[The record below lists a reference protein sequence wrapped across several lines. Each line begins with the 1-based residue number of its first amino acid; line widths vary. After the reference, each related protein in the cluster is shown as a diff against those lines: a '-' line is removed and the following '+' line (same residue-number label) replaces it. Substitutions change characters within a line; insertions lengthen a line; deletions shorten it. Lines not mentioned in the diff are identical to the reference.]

1 MTDPCRW
8 CGETHLK
15 GICPKVKAIEFYE
28 MGDGTAI
35 KRVEFMTP
43 SDYHPFPMTPYP
55 SGEVQ
60 PLPRWGGINGADL
73 VPVLHIHAP
82 ICMPTGLLGMK
93 SEGDMIALSHN
104 GRFS

>member
-15 GICPKVKAIEFYE
+15 GVCPKVKAIEFYE

-43 SDYHPFPMTPYP
+43 RD
-55 SGEVQ
+55 
-60 PLPRWGGINGADL
+60 
-73 VPVLHIHAP
+73 
-82 ICMPTGLLGMK
+82 CMPANGWQLTVP
-93 SEGDMIALSHN
+93 SVLSPGHVAPQPWQPRN
-104 GRFS
+104 PWSTISISNDSQTRLENQSRSNVQ